1 MTDYSKDSKTIAVTT
16 INADHGTFI
25 TNGDVD
31 FISIVSNESG
41 PYNTSV
47 TLLARENGAYRDSQV
62 INYNRTPLNQ
72 TFTQPIIYMTLGNI
86 QTTADLIARIN
97 TLYGRAL
104 STDDVISESVVP
116 APVSDTVAL
125 FTLKAAP
132 GSLAYTGTVDVYFT
146 TTAAL
151 REWIR
156 SPTYE
161 YSVDATSISISGS
174 LIRAEDEVLLGKKG
188 TVTPNAN
195 TVALT
200 LNDAGTFSLVA
211 SLPSSNKVIARFN
224 QGQLTEVLGPS
235 GETSYDSTGNL
246 LPAMPSLPPAFDS
259 LMATF
264 DYSGTISSGKML
276 FTTDYSVEEFFYPFG
291 YAYYVD
297 TVNGN
302 NTADG
307 LTQATALKSLSAA
320 LNKSPM
326 ATTIY
331 LKGGTTDTL
340 ETVINA
346 RQLTLIS
353 KDNSPAI
360 LSGALSVTAWAT
372 AAQTNTYSF
381 ATPAGVA
388 GVVDYSLV
396 NSLGEPARLP
406 LAVSAA
412 ALGTL
417 NTGGYFSDG
426 TTLYVRTANGRK
438 PDADV
443 KVIKSNTGVAVTGK
457 SVIYLGNINVV
468 DTHFGIVAESL
479 DTTNK
484 PTVYG
489 KDLLVKTTASLS
501 NVNAFGANV
510 YLENVVGQ
518 YGLTGGSSYGGDRQS
533 ISLGIASEFIELNCS
548 FSGFSVAGSV
558 GSTAKRNSKGI
569 RFNSTYQHCN
579 GFLVQDFGV
588 GTATANFNVYA
599 ANNQLTDV
607 KAGALFASGSD
618 TSGVDGRSVQLI
630 LSTIASNPNAFT
642 FVTLGNG
649 EQHLYD
655 APVGPLAQYGKASP
669 YNFVYSALNQ

>member
-1 MTDYSKDSKTIAVTT
+1 MTDYSKDSKSILVATV
-16 INADHGTFI
+16 NADHGTFI

-31 FISIVSNESG
+31 FISVVSNSSG

-47 TLLARENGAYRDSQV
+47 TMLAREGGAYRDSQT
-62 INYNRTPLNQ
+62 INFNRTSLDQ

-86 QTTADLIARIN
+86 QTTADLIERIN

-104 STDDVISESVVP
+104 SADDIIAETVTP
-116 APVSDTVAL
+116 AQVSDSVSL
-125 FTLKAAP
+125 FTLKAAT

-146 TTAAL
+146 TVANL
-151 REWIR
+151 RQWIR
-156 SPTYE
+156 YPTYE
-161 YSVDATSISISGS
+161 FSTDAVSLSTSGS
-174 LIRAEDEVLLGKKG
+174 LVRGEEEMLIGKKG
-188 TVTPNAN
+188 TVTPDAN
-195 TVALT
+195 SLALT
-200 LNDAGTFSLVA
+200 LNPAGTFALTS
-211 SLPSSNKVIARFN
+211 SLPSTNKLIARFN
-224 QGQLTEVLGPS
+224 QGQLNEVLGPS
-235 GETSYDSTGNL
+235 GETSYDSTGAL
-246 LPAMPSLPPAFDS
+246 LPALPVLPPAFDS
-259 LMATF
+259 LMSTF
-264 DYSGTISSGKML
+264 DYSGAVSGGKMY

-307 LTQATALKSLSAA
+307 LTQATAVKSLNVA
-320 LNKSPM
+320 LNKTPM

-340 ETVINA
+340 DTVINA

-353 KDNSPAI
+353 KDSTPAI
-360 LSGALSVTAWAT
+360 LSGALTVTAWAT
-372 AAQTNTYSF
+372 AVQTNTYSF
-381 ATPAGVA
+381 ATPTAVA
-388 GVVDYSLV
+388 GVVDYSLA
-396 NSLGEPARLP
+396 NSLGEPTRLP
-406 LAVSAA
+406 LVSSAA

-417 NTGGYFSDG
+417 TTGGYFSDG

-438 PDADV
+438 PDSDI
-443 KVIKSNTGVAVTGK
+443 KVIRSNTGVAVTGK
-457 SVIYLGNINVV
+457 SVVYLGNINIV

-479 DTTNK
+479 DATNK
-484 PTVYG
+484 PIVYG
-489 KDLLVKTTASLS
+489 KDLLVKTTTSLA

-518 YGLTGGSSYGGDRQS
+518 FGLTGGSSYGGDRQS

-548 FSGFSVAGSV
+548 YSAFSVAGSV
-558 GSTAKRNSKGI
+558 ASTAKRNSKGI
-569 RFNSTYQHCN
+569 RFNSTYQNCN

-599 ANNQLTDV
+599 SGNQLTDV

-618 TSGVDGRSVQLI
+618 TTGVDGRSVQLI
-630 LSTIASNPNAFT
+630 LSTISSNANAFT
-642 FVTLGNG
+642 FATLGTG

-655 APVGPLAQYGKASP
+655 APVGPVAQYGKASP
-669 YNFVYSALNQ
+669 YNFIYSSINA